1 MKIILLSVGIFC
13 LSLGNVLAEKVITC
27 RVESIWDLSGCVFS
41 NVTIEEN
48 EVVSIATDPENVD
61 VNTIEALEF
70 SSSSIYSVPREV
82 FTKFPNLKK
91 FYADGQNIHEITP
104 DTFADAKDLEVI
116 QLQRNQLTFLHVG
129 TFKSILIINFQSFFL
144 LKFSL

>member
-1 MKIILLSVGIFC
+1 LWFYFRVLL
-13 LSLGNVLAEKVITC
+13 LANIRAIRDLFGC
-27 RVESIWDLSGCVFS
+27 RFS
-41 NVTIEEN
+41 NVAIEEN
-48 EVVSIATDPENVD
+48 KAVSIATDPANVD

-82 FTKFPNLKK
+82 FIKFPNLKK

-104 DTFADAKDLEVI
+104 DTFADAKDLEVL

-129 TFKSILIINFQSFFL
+129 TFKIN
-144 LKFSL
+144 LKEKRN